1 MRIESEI
8 ERYFT
13 EVELNIL
20 ERYGDLLRS
29 LADGSV
35 SPKEKNQKRFVRN
48 ARTGFRIVEG
58 ASSAVWK
65 KYLDLSMLSK
75 KINSLAKKGK
85 FLKEKVLLKDSQIE
99 KLKSKNEHIISAI
112 ASLELALNV
121 EKENARVTGHFANL
135 LTKGIREVAKTSWDP
150 EARKKLSR
158 ENRETLEKYG
168 VVVALRDAKF
178 ISQEDFDEFSRES
191 GLWIAIHNYMKI
203 VNGSSDST
211 NFSFRTQH
219 ARAEICSACGSAVVN
234 GFCKCSD

>member
-75 KINSLAKKGK
+75 KIKSLAKKGK
-85 FLKEKVLLKDSQIE
+85 LLKEKVLLKDSQIE